1 MGNYNIGPRIGI
13 EGEKE
18 FRQQIKNINDAYKA
32 MEAETRAVT
41 AAFEANGDEQG
52 KLEAMSR
59 QLEKQID
66 LQKQKMEALQ
76 DAVNKASAKYEENS
90 IEATR
95 LRGALYDTQATITT
109 LQNRLKDCEQSLENA
124 AEAEADAISFT
135 DKLKSSLKNLDTES
149 KLIKAET
156 EKLTA
161 AFDANGDQQ
170 GKLEAIGRQLEKQI
184 DNQKKKVDLLAGALV
199 QAKVEFGEES
209 DEVKNLQ
216 IDLYKAQSAVSKMEG
231 ELKDTSNRLN
241 QAEDATGKF
250 ADEMD
255 DAGDRAI
262 EFGDILKAN
271 LASDLISKGLEKA
284 GELVKNFASGI
295 IEAAADSKATN
306 AQFTQ
311 TFGNLEDAAR
321 GALESI
327 SDDTNIAATRMQ
339 QSYTRIYAFAKTTG
353 AESDAALD
361 IASRAMV
368 AAADSAAYYDR
379 SIEDVTETLQ
389 SFLKG
394 NYANDAALGISATE
408 VSRNTMANQLYA
420 KSFKEL
426 SEAQKVDTLLAMV
439 EAGNAASGAI
449 GQAAR
454 ESDSWENVTGELSE
468 AWRQLQAQVGKPV
481 LQKAVPIIQKITD
494 KANELIDDVDWD
506 EFGDKFEKVA
516 DTLIDNG
523 PQIIKTITSLSAGFV
538 AFKATKKA
546 GEIAT
551 MASSFIKL
559 ATGAKTA
566 GTAVAASGA
575 AAAASPW
582 GLAAVAIG
590 GAVSL
595 VTSFALETKTC
606 TDSLTKSV
614 DDLRET
620 FRNAETTYKDT
631 ATDINSTAVV
641 AEQCAIRLKELE
653 SAGLDNAA
661 ANREYELTVEKLNE
675 LIPELN
681 LVIDEQTGIVNKNY
695 DAIMKSIEA
704 WQEEATL
711 EAMQDRFTDELKAQA
726 EAKAEVLDATVRLHE
741 EEKKGKSLSAILSMQ
756 SARLQVV
763 TESLKKARE
772 KMAKA
777 DGLSAEEAEVL
788 SQEIQTLRLEEEQL
802 YAVVKN
808 YEGAV
813 ADNKE
818 EQKDL
823 NGQIEYAKSVV
834 ESYEDDIRRAKDA
847 LDLLTKETVEQTDEQ
862 TELDAKI
869 QAVQENVQELAVAYG
884 KARDA
889 ARESLDS
896 QIGLFD
902 EINTESEQTA
912 SDILKIW
919 ENQQKAFSDYNKNLD
934 KAVELGLDEKLVEQL
949 SDGSEESMRI
959 LNLLVNNNKIRIA
972 DINKQFTEL
981 ETAKNTVAD
990 TMAEIEST
998 FDDSLERIVEQAQE
1012 SGVNALDGLI
1022 LGLDIKKWETHIK
1035 KLAQSWEVYD
1045 EEMDINSPSGV
1056 AMRSAEFTGE
1066 GAIIGLDN
1074 TIADYE
1080 RKMQEFARVGQSAY
1094 LSERLARAESYP
1106 EMYATP
1112 TYTTNSTTTRTTN
1125 LGGFTFNIYAQPG
1138 QDAYEIAEAVQEI
1151 IQTQIAREEAGL

>member
-32 MEAETRAVT
+32 MEAETRAVV
-41 AAFEANGDEQG
+41 AAYEAAGDEQG
-52 KLEAMSR
+52 KLGATCK

-76 DAVNKASAKYEENS
+76 DAVDKASAKYGENS

-95 LRGALYDTQATITT
+95 LRGALNDTKAT
-109 LQNRLKDCEQSLENA
+109 
-124 AEAEADAISFT
+124 
-135 DKLKSSLKNLDTES
+135 
-149 KLIKAET
+149 
-156 EKLTA
+156 
-161 AFDANGDQQ
+161 
-170 GKLEAIGRQLEKQI
+170 
-184 DNQKKKVDLLAGALV
+184 
-199 QAKVEFGEES
+199 
-209 DEVKNLQ
+209 
-216 IDLYKAQSAVSKMEG
+216 VSGLEG
-231 ELKDTSNRLN
+231 ELNDTRTRLK
-241 QAEDATGKF
+241 QTGEAVGNL
-250 ADEMD
+250 ADEMG

-590 GAVSL
+590 GTVSL
-595 VTSFALETKTC
+595 VTSLAMKSEETVSDLE
-606 TDSLTKSV
+606 KSTNRLK
-614 DDLRET
+614 DAFE
-620 FRNAETTYKDT
+620 NAEETYRESTSEINGAAT
-631 ATDINSTAVV
+631 A
-641 AEQCAIRLKELE
+641 AEYYIDRLAELE
-653 SAGLDNAA
+653 PQVGENAA
-661 ANREYELTVEKLNE
+661 ASREYEMTVKALNE
-675 LIPELN
+675 LIPDLN
-681 LVIDEQTGIVNKNY
+681 LYIDEQTGLVNQDTDALRENVEVWKQNATAKALQEKYKDVIEAQARAEADLY
-695 DAIMKSIEA
+695 DAMAKRERLERDEGYIVDKNKKTLEEYTDVKNRVIELDKRLEKGNFGSN
-704 WQEEATL
+704 EEASKVYKQYEELSIKL
-711 EAMQDRFTDELKAQA
+711 EELGKQYDDTSYKAWLYEEEHKKLSDEIT
-726 EAKAEVLDATVRLHE
+726 KAEGIVR
-741 EEKKGKSLSAILSMQ
+741 SY
-756 SARLQVV
+756 
-763 TESLKKARE
+763 
-772 KMAKA
+772 
-777 DGLSAEEAEVL
+777 DGQIRQAEEAM
-788 SQEIQTLRLEEEQL
+788 
-802 YAVVKN
+802 
-808 YEGAV
+808 
-813 ADNKE
+813 
-818 EQKDL
+818 DL
-823 NGQIEYAKSVV
+823 F
-834 ESYEDDIRRAKDA
+834 
-847 LDLLTKETVEQTDEQ
+847 TKETVEQNDEQ

-972 DINKQFTEL
+972 DINKQFAEL

-998 FDDSLERIVEQAQE
+998 FDDSLEHIVEQAQK

-1022 LGLDIKKWETHIK
+1022 LGLDAKKWEAHIK
-1035 KLAQSWEVYD
+1035 KLAKSWEVYD

-1106 EMYATP
+1106 EMYAAP

>member
-32 MEAETRAVT
+32 MEAETRAVV
-41 AAFEANGDEQG
+41 AAYEAAGDEQG
-52 KLEAMSR
+52 KLGATCK

-76 DAVNKASAKYEENS
+76 DAVDKASAKYGENS

-95 LRGALYDTQATITT
+95 LRGALNDTKAT
-109 LQNRLKDCEQSLENA
+109 
-124 AEAEADAISFT
+124 
-135 DKLKSSLKNLDTES
+135 
-149 KLIKAET
+149 
-156 EKLTA
+156 
-161 AFDANGDQQ
+161 
-170 GKLEAIGRQLEKQI
+170 
-184 DNQKKKVDLLAGALV
+184 
-199 QAKVEFGEES
+199 
-209 DEVKNLQ
+209 
-216 IDLYKAQSAVSKMEG
+216 VSGLEG
-231 ELKDTSNRLN
+231 ELNDTRTRLK
-241 QAEDATGKF
+241 QTGEAVGNL
-250 ADEMD
+250 ADEMG

-284 GELVKNFASGI
+284 GELVKDFASGT
-295 IEAAADSKATN
+295 IEAAADTKAAN

-311 TFGNLEDAAR
+311 TFGNLEDTAKS
-321 GALESI
+321 ALESI
-327 SDDTNIAATRMQ
+327 SDDTNIAATRIQ
-339 QSYTRIYAFAKTTG
+339 QRYTQIFAFAKTAG
-353 AESDAALD
+353 AESEEALD
-361 IASRAMV
+361 IAGRAMV
-368 AAADSAAYYDR
+368 AAADNAAYYDK
-379 SIEDVTETLQ
+379 SIEDVAETLQ

-394 NYANDAALGISATE
+394 NYENDAALGISATE

-523 PQIIKTITSLSAGFV
+523 PQIIKTIASLSAGIV

-590 GAVSL
+590 GTVSL
-595 VTSFALETKTC
+595 VTSLAMKSEETVSDLE
-606 TDSLTKSV
+606 KSTNRLK
-614 DDLRET
+614 DAFENAEETYRET
-620 FRNAETTYKDT
+620 TSEINGAATAAEYYID
-631 ATDINSTAVV
+631 
-641 AEQCAIRLKELE
+641 RLAELE
-653 SAGLDNAA
+653 PQVGENAA
-661 ANREYELTVEKLNE
+661 ASREYEMTVKALNE
-675 LIPELN
+675 LIPDLN
-681 LVIDEQTGIVNKNY
+681 LYIDEQTGLINQDTDAIRENVEVWKQNATAKALQEKYKDVIEAQARAEADLY
-695 DAIMKSIEA
+695 DAMAKRDRLERDEGYIVDKNKKILQEYTNVKNRVIELDKRLEKGNFGSN
-704 WQEEATL
+704 EEASKVYKQYEELSIKL
-711 EAMQDRFTDELKAQA
+711 EELGKQYDDTSYKAWLYEEEHKKLSDEIT
-726 EAKAEVLDATVRLHE
+726 KAEGIVR
-741 EEKKGKSLSAILSMQ
+741 SY
-756 SARLQVV
+756 
-763 TESLKKARE
+763 
-772 KMAKA
+772 
-777 DGLSAEEAEVL
+777 DGQIRQAEEAM
-788 SQEIQTLRLEEEQL
+788 
-802 YAVVKN
+802 
-808 YEGAV
+808 
-813 ADNKE
+813 
-818 EQKDL
+818 DL
-823 NGQIEYAKSVV
+823 F
-834 ESYEDDIRRAKDA
+834 
-847 LDLLTKETVEQTDEQ
+847 TKETVEQNDEQ
-862 TELDAKI
+862 TELDTKI
-869 QAVQENVQELAVAYG
+869 QAVQGSVQELAVAYG

-919 ENQQKAFSDYNKNLD
+919 ENQQKALSDYNKNLD

-949 SDGSEESMRI
+949 SDGSAESMRI

-972 DINKQFTEL
+972 DINKQFAEL

-998 FDDSLERIVEQAQE
+998 FDDSLEHIVEQAQK

-1022 LGLDIKKWETHIK
+1022 LGLDAKKWEAHIK
-1035 KLAQSWEVYD
+1035 KLAKSWEVYD

-1106 EMYATP
+1106 EMYTTP